1 MNPNNEV
8 GTEEE
13 RLLGLFQKMTGSEKE
28 SKLALIVSLKKNI
41 SDLRMTGLSDEERL
55 EIINRILALMG
66 SDSICSDFLKVI
78 FGNVEFSNIERVEED
93 VDKFRCLCLLKYAD
107 FKDGF
112 EIFRKDGK
120 KLKDAWDQYFSS
132 ILRKKK
138 ILLSLEDISVGQLYH
153 LGYLAYNQYP
163 NVEEARKK
171 LRAIFKE
178 AEENEKYSREAI
190 EELAIRKGE
199 DLFTLWANA
208 GISDVDDLIESG
220 EEPSP
225 SSFKNLTKSI
235 GYYLAKCEQEQID
248 EARKKGEINTIQYLS
263 THDIDVYVA
272 TSMRKVLDFSMNA
285 KFIEKLMKHDEIN
298 GLKLTFFDPTR
309 SYLPDRIQKG
319 LLENIMVERALV
331 TIYNAQESDTFG
343 KDAEAGITQA
353 FGKPV
358 IVYVTRLF
366 SKDLPRKLREKIHQ
380 IGIYEELQRI
390 YSDLDSL
397 VLEERDDFLKG
408 LKDKGY
414 LTEPELT
421 EFEKPDKDKKEAI
434 EYIIDNKF
442 SPLLNQLDIPDVR
455 TELIQ
460 KGYEPPLPKE
470 EVVKFCVERIK
481 KLEGRALLFQELHPL
496 TFQISPIDGIARG
509 VFVTRSVDETA
520 KLLRAIL
527 MGKLEYEITPIKENN
542 IVLRDKITHSPIRVY
557 PNPKTKEGE
566 EIMEDIISDYIKRAI
581 ADIRSCLTS
590 K

>member
-13 RLLGLFQKMTGSEKE
+13 KLLNLFQKMTGSEKE
-28 SKLALIVSLKKNI
+28 RKLTLLEPLKNNI
-41 SDLRMTGLSDEERL
+41 SALRRTGLSDEEKL

-66 SDSICSDFLKVI
+66 SGRICSDFLTVI

-93 VDKFRCLCLLKYAD
+93 VDKFRCLCLLQYAD

-112 EIFRKDGK
+112 EIFRKEGNKLRKAWDWHFSS
-120 KLKDAWDQYFSS
+120 KLKE
-132 ILRKKK
+132 KK
-138 ILLSLEDISVGQLYH
+138 IPLSLTKIPVGQLYH

-163 NVEEARKK
+163 NVEKAREK
-171 LRAIFKE
+171 LREIFKE

-190 EELAIRKGE
+190 EELAIKKGE

-208 GISDVDDLIESG
+208 GISEVDDLIESG
-220 EEPSP
+220 GEPSP
-225 SSFKNLTKSI
+225 SSFRNLTRSI
-235 GYYLAKCEQEQID
+235 GYYLAKCEREQIE
-248 EARKKGEINTIQYLS
+248 EAREKGKINTIQYLS
-263 THDIDVYVA
+263 TQDIDVYVA

-285 KFIEKLMKHDEIN
+285 KFIEKLMNRDEIKELN
-298 GLKLTFFDPTR
+298 LTFFDPTQ

-343 KDAEAGITQA
+343 KDAEAGISHA

-397 VLEERDDFLKG
+397 VLEERDAFLKC

-414 LTEPELT
+414 LTEPELK

-442 SPLLNQLDIPDVR
+442 SPLLNQLDITDVR

-527 MGKLEYEITPIKENN
+527 KGKLEYEITPIKENN

-557 PNPKTKEGE
+557 PNHKTEEGE
-566 EIMEDIISDYIKRAI
+566 EIMEDIISDYIKKAI
-581 ADIRSCLTS
+581 SDLRSHLMS